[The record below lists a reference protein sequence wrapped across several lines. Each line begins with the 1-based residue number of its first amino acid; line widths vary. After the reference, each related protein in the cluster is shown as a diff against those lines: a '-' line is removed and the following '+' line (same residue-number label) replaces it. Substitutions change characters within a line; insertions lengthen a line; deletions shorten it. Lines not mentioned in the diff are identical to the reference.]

1 MDLDRQFGFKP
12 ERPLLVFYDDL
23 LKVYEHKACEKLM
36 EWSSNVIKA
45 DRDSKPDIDPR
56 DGLLYTEA
64 PLELMRMITQQV
76 QRGVAPSAQK
86 TLSNSKITNDDIRNR
101 WRRSSS
107 STTASWSAGYG
118 RSGYLFFGTM
128 Q

>member
-1 MDLDRQFGFKP
+1 MPSQTLTYCDSVVTSMSRYNMDMDRQFGFKP

-36 EWSSNVIKA
+36 EWSTNVIKA

-76 QRGVAPSAQK
+76 QRGGDAVK
-86 TLSNSKITNDDIRNR
+86 R
-101 WRRSSS
+101 
-107 STTASWSAGYG
+107 
-118 RSGYLFFGTM
+118 
-128 Q
+128 